1 MARIIH
7 ALTAIIVATVPIGLI
22 TDYTTWIVAH
32 QATPAAQAGAV
43 GQWRSVA
50 TFAGSSEKVSI
61 RGVAIVSIGCD
72 HRASIR

>member
-22 TDYTTWIVAH
+22 TDYITRVVPQRRPVLRAN
-32 QATPAAQAGAV
+32 G
-43 GQWRSVA
+43 GSVA